1 MNVEEVDLDLVEDKV
16 ERVLREA
23 EHEYLMLD
31 NRPKKIALIISSVL
45 PKPLLSSLLA
55 TIFNTLQASTVTIL
69 PASVMTAVGAGVRS
83 ALVVD
88 IGWAEVTVSAVY
100 EYREIM
106 QWRSTRAG
114 KSLSEAFAKMLDEQ
128 TKQAMCFEDVEEIV
142 NRMAWCRSSE
152 DVRQNLNETDPQN
165 VDIRLPATNIPL
177 QIQLRFDRL
186 ADPVEDVLFARGTT
200 SSDLDDHDQPLHFLI
215 YKALL
220 HLPIDI
226 RQLCMSRITFTGG
239 VSNLPGLKQRLI
251 QEVEL
256 LVQARG
262 WDPVRSY
269 GSAQRRKGEHKVL
282 KECNVNSHPLSDQFE
297 VTKLS
302 ESTEE
307 PQADTRNNIPAGL
320 QQPEIDPI
328 ATKLHLQSV
337 QASGGEP
344 TSGVIRSV
352 ETLGAWAGA
361 SLVTNLRVR
370 GVVEVE
376 REKFLQH
383 GLAGASHKKD
393 VSVAHQRQSL
403 GPGVK
408 PGAGERKS
416 WTLGIWA

>member
-31 NRPKKIALIISSVL
+31 NRPKRIALIISSVL
-45 PKPLLSSLLA
+45 PKPLLSSLLG
-55 TIFNTLQASTVTIL
+55 TIFNTLQAATITIL
-69 PASVMTAVGAGVRS
+69 PASVMVAVGAGVRS
-83 ALVVD
+83 ALIVD
-88 IGWAEVTVSAVY
+88 IGWAETTVSAVY

-114 KSLSEAFAKMLDEQ
+114 KSLSEAFANMLNEH
-128 TKQAMCFEDVEEIV
+128 TKQAMCFEDVEEII
-142 NRMAWCRSSE
+142 NRMAWCRNLE
-152 DVRQNLNETDPQN
+152 DARQNLDETGPQN
-165 VDIRLPATNIPL
+165 VDIHFPASSTRLH
-177 QIQLRFDRL
+177 IQLRFAKL
-186 ADPVEDVLFARGTT
+186 ADPVEDTLFARGTT
-200 SSDLDDHDQPLHFLI
+200 SLDLDDHDQPLHLLI
-215 YKALL
+215 YNALL

-239 VSNLPGLKQRLI
+239 VSNLPGLKQRLV
-251 QEVEL
+251 QEVEF

-269 GSAQRRKGEHKVL
+269 GSAQRKRDEHRGL
-282 KECNVNSHPLSDQFE
+282 KEHNVS
-297 VTKLS
+297 S
-302 ESTEE
+302 EESPT
-307 PQADTRNNIPAGL
+307 DTRNNIPAGL

-344 TSGVIRSV
+344 ASGVIRPI

-383 GLAGASHKKD
+383 GIAGASHKKD
-393 VSVAHQRQSL
+393 VSVAQQRQSL

-408 PGAGERKS
+408 AGAGERNS